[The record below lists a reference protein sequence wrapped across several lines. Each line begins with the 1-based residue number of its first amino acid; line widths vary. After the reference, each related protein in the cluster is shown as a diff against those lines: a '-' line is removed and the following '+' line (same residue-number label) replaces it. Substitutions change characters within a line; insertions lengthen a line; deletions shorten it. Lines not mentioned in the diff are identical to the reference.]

1 MASPTPLSTDEVR
14 RVARLARLDPGAAD
28 VERYCAQ
35 LATIIEY
42 VAQISELDVQV
53 VEPLT
58 HPGLPAAHANRL
70 DHDDPQPA
78 LPLQALAKN
87 APAMEGPFLAVPKVI
102 GGGSAEGA

>member
-1 MASPTPLSTDEVR
+1 MANPTPLSIDEVR

-28 VERYCAQ
+28 IERYRAQ
-35 LATIIEY
+35 LAKIIEY
-42 VAQISELDVQV
+42 VAQISELDVQG

-58 HPGLPAAHANRL
+58 HPGLGAALANRL

-78 LPLQALAKN
+78 LAPEALAKN

-102 GGGSAEGA
+102 GGGGAEGA